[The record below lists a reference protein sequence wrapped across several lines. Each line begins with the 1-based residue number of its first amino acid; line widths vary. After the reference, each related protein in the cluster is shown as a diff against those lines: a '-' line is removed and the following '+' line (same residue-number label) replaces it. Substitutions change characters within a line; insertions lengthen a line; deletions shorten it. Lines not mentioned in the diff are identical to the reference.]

1 MTVYDDAH
9 QRSPPEDHIQT
20 LARADPQPATPPQP
34 DFGLDSL
41 FGLLA
46 SFVAAPLYLYASLR
60 GKFQVWDGILDG
72 LPDRAFAGP
81 ALDVGCGRGM
91 VLLKTAQRKKKLL
104 ASAGGGAPAE
114 IAPAYGIDIFS
125 TADQTG
131 NSPLATY
138 RNAAA
143 LSVVPH
149 TVLHTAS
156 FTARLPFAD
165 AAFTLVTSNLALHNA
180 PRDGRLA
187 AVKEMARVCAPGGTV
202 VVIDLYGYFK
212 DHRATLEGLGW
223 EGVEVEQV
231 GFRMLYGVLP
241 CQMLT
246 ATAPKRDA

>member
-1 MTVYDDAH
+1 MAVYDEAH
-9 QRSPPEDHIQT
+9 QQSSPEDHIQT
-20 LARADPQPATPPQP
+20 LAHANPPPAIPSQP

-60 GKFQVWDGILDG
+60 GKFQVWDEILDG
-72 LPDRAFAGP
+72 LPDSAFAGP

-104 ASAGGGAPAE
+104 ASSEGEAG

-138 RNAAA
+138 KNAAA

-165 AAFTLVTSNLALHNA
+165 AAFALVTSNLALHNA
-180 PRDGRLA
+180 PREGRLA
-187 AVKEMARVCAPGGTV
+187 AVKEMARVCAPGGSI
-202 VVIDLYGYFK
+202 VIVDLYGYFK
-212 DHRATLEGLGW
+212 DHRATL
-223 EGVEVEQV
+223 
-231 GFRMLYGVLP
+231 
-241 CQMLT
+241 
-246 ATAPKRDA
+246 

>member
-1 MTVYDDAH
+1 MSVYDEAH
-9 QRSPPEDHIQT
+9 RHCPPEDHIQT
-20 LARADPQPATPPQP
+20 LARADPQLDIPSRP

-60 GKFQVWDGILDG
+60 GKFQVWDEILDG
-72 LPDRAFAGP
+72 LPDGAFAGP

-91 VLLKTAQRKKKLL
+91 VLLKMAQRKKKLL
-104 ASAGGGAPAE
+104 LASGDGTGDVP
-114 IAPAYGIDIFS
+114 PAYGIDIFS

-131 NSPLATY
+131 NAPLATY

-156 FTARLPFAD
+156 FTARFPFAD
-165 AAFTLVTSNLALHNA
+165 AAFALVTSNLALHNA
-180 PRDGRLA
+180 PRKGRLA
-187 AVKEMARVCAPGGTV
+187 AVKEMARVCAPGGS
-202 VVIDLYGYFK
+202 VVIVDLYGYFK

-223 EGVEVEQV
+223 EGVEVARV

-246 ATAPKRDA
+246 AKAPTRRA